1 MRVGLKLFAGNSN
14 PKLAEA
20 IARWMGIPTGA
31 AMVSAFSDGEI
42 QVEFR
47 ENVRGMDVFVI
58 QSTCR
63 PVNDHILELLVMID
77 ALKRASTSRI
87 TAVIPYYGYSRQDR
101 KVASRAPITAKL
113 IANLITAAGADRVL
127 TIDLHAGQIQGF
139 FDIPVDNLYAAVTLA
154 EAIKNNHLA
163 NESMVVSP
171 DAGGVERARDFAKRL
186 GSSLA
191 IIDKRRAKPNEAEVM
206 HVIGDVEGKDCIVVD
221 DMVDTAGT
229 LVKGAIAL
237 QKAGARKIYS
247 CCTHAVLSGD
257 AVNKINNSPI
267 ERVYVTDTIPLDEK
281 VAACPK
287 LQVQSMAPLLGE
299 AISRIHREVSLSELF
314 LR

>member
-206 HVIGDVEGKDCIVVD
+206 HVIGDVEGKDCIIVD

-229 LVKGAIAL
+229 LVKGAVAL

>member
-20 IARWMGIPTGA
+20 ISRWMGVPTGA

-47 ENVRGMDVFVI
+47 ENVRGMDVFVV

-63 PVNDHILELLVMID
+63 PVNDHIIELLVMID

-163 NESMVVSP
+163 SESMVVSP

-206 HVIGDVEGKDCIVVD
+206 HVIGDVEDKDCIIVD

-229 LVKGAIAL
+229 LVKGAVAL
-237 QKAGARKIYS
+237 QQAGARKIYA

-257 AVNKINNSPI
+257 AVTKLNDSPI

-281 VAACPK
+281 VAVCPK